1 MSTRPVRDALRAA
14 AAAYQPDRTAIL
26 ERIQE
31 GQASFQTS
39 RPPRRPRRR
48 TATRMAW
55 VVTTVLAVLGLGVAV
70 TWAAVGNPGT
80 GQPSHLESAVAP
92 APTDSLRV
100 PGGPAAATRPP
111 AARHASSSPVASASH
126 ASTSPVASAS
136 NTHVQEGFLWSG
148 GAIDPHSIDNW
159 TQSNVTL
166 RTSDTATALEV
177 RVRIATTPYLAN
189 TGAWSTI
196 PAEDLVTSVAQQP
209 DALVYQFTLKP
220 GVRLAPGSYLFA
232 VQYNHAVGGRDT
244 SRDSYQAV
252 ATAGGTQVD
261 VYGGF

>member
-14 AAAYQPDRTAIL
+14 AAAYQPDRKAIL
-26 ERIQE
+26 ERIQQ
-31 GQASFQTS
+31 GQASLHTS
-39 RPPRRPRRR
+39 RASRPPRRR

-55 VVTTVLAVLGLGVAV
+55 VVTTVLTVLGLGMAV

-80 GQPSHLESAVAP
+80 GQTSHLESTVAP
-92 APTDSLRV
+92 APTDSLGV
-100 PGGPAAATRPP
+100 AGGHGAATRRPE
-111 AARHASSSPVASASH
+111 ASHASSSPVASASH
-126 ASTSPVASAS
+126 TSSSPVASAS
-136 NTHVQEGFLWSG
+136 NTHFQDGFLWSG

-166 RTSDTATALEV
+166 RTSDTVTALDV
-177 RVRIATTPYLAN
+177 RVRIATTPYLMN

-196 PAEDLVTSVAQQP
+196 PAEDLVTTVAQQP

-232 VQYNHAVGGRDT
+232 VQYNHAVGGRDP